1 MNQLTI
7 RTAREALKVADM
19 LTKKGSII
27 HKDAARFVKKN
38 WRMIAHRP
46 AMEARFVALATGP
59 WWGTRPTYHH
69 VAPAKRN
76 NAPSMEQLNSLAA
89 HFSR

>member
-7 RTAREALKVADM
+7 RSAQDAKSISDK

-27 HKDAARFVKKN
+27 HRDAARFVLKN
-38 WRMIAHRP
+38 WRMIAKRP
-46 AMEARFVALATGP
+46 EMEARFVALATGP

-69 VAPAKRN
+69 APTTQ
-76 NAPSMEQLNSLAA
+76 QLNSLAA
-89 HFSR
+89 HFNQ